1 MKFTAFIFATAM
13 GTAMASCPNACSGK
27 GECDTN
33 DQCGC
38 YLEGKVLNAAGNPN
52 AEDDLKAQFTGADC
66 SLMTCPR
73 GISFTT
79 VASATFHES
88 SVECSDAG
96 VCDRTTGMCACYEGH
111 EGSACQRTTCPN
123 DCNGHGVCQDNTD
136 FAEDYARAM
145 SVQINTKRYTP
156 RCTVGEAVEEATC
169 PRQISHLDDYY
180 TTFMATY
187 DDAWD
192 STLQTGCLCD
202 SGYYGADCSLRECPS
217 NSDPLDTS
225 CTTDTAGGDEVNIRS
240 VLANLN
246 PPYQYG
252 DNFHD
257 AAPTL
262 STLEPQ
268 AVAYTELYGK
278 TSVWNSVQDVE
289 TVFEHFTDLARSC
302 TSFYI
307 IQQGKIDPDATATT
321 PVEFDIEN
329 ADFLLTNLVDAT
341 TDAGNVATQVVYPL
355 NVDSWVCD
363 YMWDSAAVKVP
374 YCGGQWAGQECSGRG
389 LCDSSTGNCA
399 CFSGYTGK
407 DCSEIEQLS

>member
-1 MKFTAFIFATAM
+1 MKITALVFASALS
-13 GTAMASCPNACSGK
+13 AALAACPNSCSGK

-38 YLEGKVLNAAGNPN
+38 YLEGKVLNAAGNTD
-52 AEDDLKAQFTGADC
+52 ETLQAQFTGADC

-79 VASATFHES
+79 AFSSNEHEA

-96 VCDRTTGMCACYEGH
+96 VCDRATGMCSCYDGH

-123 DCNGHGVCQDNTD
+123 DCNGHGICQDNSA
-136 FAEDYARAM
+136 FAEDYARAA

-156 RCTVGEAVEEATC
+156 RCEVGSSVDETNC
-169 PRQISHLDDYY
+169 PRHIEHLDDYY

-187 DDAWD
+187 DGAWD

-202 SGYYGADCSLRECPS
+202 SGYYGADCSMRECPS

-225 CTTDTAGGDEVNIRS
+225 CITEAADGSSVNIREAVS
-240 VLANLN
+240 NLN
-246 PPYQYG
+246 PPFEYG
-252 DNFHD
+252 TDFYD
-257 AAPTL
+257 AMATT
-262 STLEPQ
+262 STLTET
-268 AVAYTELYGK
+268 AIAYTELFGV
-278 TSVWNSVQDVE
+278 SDVWNNVQDFA
-289 TVFEHFTDLARSC
+289 TVYQHYSDLARSC
-302 TSFYI
+302 TSFYVM
-307 IQQGKIDPDATATT
+307 QNDKVDEGGVNAA
-321 PVEFDIEN
+321 FDITS
-329 ADFLLTNLVDAT
+329 DIAT
-341 TDAGNVATQVVYPL
+341 LYTDTTTTGSLATQVVYPM

-374 YCGGQWAGQECSGRG
+374 YCGGQWAGQACSGRG
-389 LCDSSTGNCA
+389 LCDTSTGNCE
-399 CFSGYTGK
+399 CFSGYTGN

>member
-1 MKFTAFIFATAM
+1 MKLSVLVLASAIGAAV
-13 GTAMASCPNACSGK
+13 ASCPNSCSGR

-38 YLEGKVLNAAGNPN
+38 YLEGKVLNAAGNIG
-52 AEDDLKAQFTGADC
+52 AEDTLQAQFTGADC

-79 VASATFHES
+79 VASAIFHEA

-96 VCDRTTGMCACYEGH
+96 VCNRETGMCECYEGH

-123 DCNGHGVCQDNTD
+123 DCSGHGVCQDNTD
-136 FAEDYARAM
+136 FAEDYARAI

-156 RCTVGEAVEEATC
+156 RCEEGAAVDESNC
-169 PRQISHLDDYY
+169 PRQIEHLDDYY

-202 SGYYGADCSLRECPS
+202 SGYYGADCSMRECPS

-225 CTTDTAGGDEVNIRS
+225 CTTENAAGDEVNIRAALS
-240 VLANLN
+240 ALN
-246 PPYQYG
+246 PPFEYG

-257 AAPTL
+257 PVATQTYLTDTAI
-262 STLEPQ
+262 
-268 AVAYTELYGK
+268 AYTELYGR
-278 TSVWNSVQDVE
+278 SNVWNNVKDFA
-289 TVFEHFTDLARSC
+289 TVYEHYSDLARSC
-302 TSFYI
+302 TSFYL
-307 IQQGKIDPDATATT
+307 IQQNKVDIHATT
-321 PVEFDIEN
+321 VTQTAFEI
-329 ADFLLTNLVDAT
+329 T
-341 TDAGNVATQVVYPL
+341 TDGILDELHTRTTSTASTATQVVYPM

-374 YCGGQWAGQECSGRG
+374 YCGGQWAGQQCSGRG

-399 CFSGYTGK
+399 CFSGYTGN

>member
-1 MKFTAFIFATAM
+1 MKFAAILFASALGM
-13 GTAMASCPNACSGK
+13 ALASCPNACSGK
-27 GECDTN
+27 SDCDTN
-33 DQCGC
+33 DQCTC
-38 YLEGKVLNAAGNPN
+38 YKEGKVLNAAGNPGE
-52 AEDDLKAQFTGADC
+52 EDWLQAQFTGADC

-79 VASATFHES
+79 VASATFHETA
-88 SVECSDAG
+88 VECSDAG

-156 RCTVGEAVEEATC
+156 RCEIGSTVDETNC
-169 PRQISHLDDYY
+169 PRQLEHLDDYY

-202 SGYYGADCSLRECPS
+202 SGYYGADCSKRECPS

-225 CTTDTAGGDEVNIRS
+225 CTTETATSAEVNIRS
-240 VLANLN
+240 ALANLS
-246 PPYQYG
+246 PPFEYG
-252 DNFHD
+252 DNFND
-257 AAPTL
+257 PVDDP
-262 STLEPQ
+262 STLTTH
-268 AVAYTELYGK
+268 AVAYTELFGQ
-278 TSVWNSVQDVE
+278 SHVWNSVKDFE
-289 TVFEHFTDLARSC
+289 TVYEHFSDLARSC
-302 TSFYI
+302 TSFYL
-307 IQQGKIDPDATATT
+307 IQQNKDSFDITDYTDGNISHVYNRTRDTSTAT
-321 PVEFDIEN
+321 
-329 ADFLLTNLVDAT
+329 
-341 TDAGNVATQVVYPL
+341 ATQVVYPM

-374 YCGGQWAGQECSGRG
+374 YCGGQWGGQECSGRG

-399 CFSGYTGK
+399 CFSGYTGN
-407 DCSEIEQLS
+407 DCSDIEQLS

>member
-1 MKFTAFIFATAM
+1 MKFTAILISSAIGMTLAV
-13 GTAMASCPNACSGK
+13 CPNSCSGR
-27 GECDTN
+27 GGCDTN
-33 DQCGC
+33 DQCDC
-38 YLEGKVLNAAGNPN
+38 YLEGKVLNAAGNVGE
-52 AEDDLKAQFTGADC
+52 EDVLAAQFTGADC

-79 VASATFHES
+79 VKSAIFHES

-96 VCDRTTGMCACYEGH
+96 VCDRATGMCLCYEGH

-123 DCNGHGVCQDNTD
+123 DCSGHGVCQDNTD

-145 SVQINTKRYTP
+145 SIQINTKRYTP
-156 RCTVGEAVEEATC
+156 RCDVTAEVDETNC
-169 PRQISHLDDYY
+169 PRHIEHLDDYY
-180 TTFMATY
+180 STYMATY

-192 STLQTGCLCD
+192 SSLQTGCLCD
-202 SGYYGADCSLRECPS
+202 SGYYGADCSMRECPT

-225 CTTDTAGGDEVNIRS
+225 CSTTTADNTPVNIRAS
-240 VLANLN
+240 LAELN
-246 PPYQYG
+246 PPFQYG
-252 DNFHD
+252 DNFHAGTD
-257 AAPTL
+257 STDLL
-262 STLEPQ
+262 SDGS
-268 AVAYTELYGK
+268 VAYTELFGAS
-278 TSVWNSVQDVE
+278 SVWNSVKDFQ
-289 TVFEHFTDLARSC
+289 TVFQHYTDLARSC

-307 IQQGKIDPDATATT
+307 QQENKVSQYSTLDPAT
-321 PVEFDIEN
+321 PFDIDTQL
-329 ADFLLTNLVDAT
+329 AGLQAAVASDTTAAT
-341 TDAGNVATQVVYPL
+341 LVVYPL

-399 CFSGYTGK
+399 CFSGYTGN

>member
-1 MKFTAFIFATAM
+1 MKFTALLVSSALGM
-13 GTAMASCPNACSGK
+13 AMAACPNSCSGR
-27 GECDTN
+27 GGCDTN
-33 DQCGC
+33 DQCDC
-38 YLEGKVLNAAGNPN
+38 YLEGKVLNAAGNVD
-52 AEDDLKAQFTGADC
+52 AEDTLMAQFTGADC

-79 VASATFHES
+79 AASSTFHEA

-96 VCDRTTGMCACYEGH
+96 LCDRATGMCVCYEGH

-123 DCNGHGVCQDNTD
+123 DCSGHGVCQDNTD

-156 RCTVGEAVEEATC
+156 RCAVGSDVDETNC
-169 PRQISHLDDYY
+169 PRQIEHLDDYY
-180 TTFMATY
+180 STY
-187 DDAWD
+187 MVTYEDAWD

-202 SGYYGADCSLRECPS
+202 SGYYGADCSKRECPT

-225 CTTDTAGGDEVNIRS
+225 CTTEIADGTSVNIRAS
-240 VLANLN
+240 LAELN
-246 PPYQYG
+246 PPFEYG

-257 AAPTL
+257 GVTTTSLLTAHAQ
-262 STLEPQ
+262 S
-268 AVAYTELYGK
+268 YTELYGSP
-278 TSVWNSVQDVE
+278 TVWNSVLDFQ
-289 TVFEHFTDLARSC
+289 TVFQHYSDLARAC

-307 IQQGKIDPDATATT
+307 QQENKANQYATAIDPTTTFDIAAELPTLYAATT
-321 PVEFDIEN
+321 IDV
-329 ADFLLTNLVDAT
+329 T
-341 TDAGNVATQVVYPL
+341 TATQVVYPM
-355 NVDSWVCD
+355 NIDSWVCD

-399 CFSGYTGK
+399 CFSGYTGN

>member
-1 MKFTAFIFATAM
+1 MKFTALLLSSALGM
-13 GTAMASCPNACSGK
+13 AMAACPNSCSGR
-27 GECDTN
+27 GSCDTN
-33 DQCGC
+33 DQCDC
-38 YLEGKVLNAAGNPN
+38 YLEGKVLNAAGNVD
-52 AEDDLKAQFTGADC
+52 AEDTLQAQFTGADC

-79 VASATFHES
+79 AASSTFHES

-96 VCDRTTGMCACYEGH
+96 VCDRATGMCVCYEGH

-123 DCNGHGVCQDNTD
+123 DCSGHGVCQDNTD

-156 RCTVGEAVEEATC
+156 RCEVGVAVDETNC
-169 PRQISHLDDYY
+169 PRQIEHLDDYY
-180 TTFMATY
+180 STY
-187 DDAWD
+187 MVTYEGAWD

-202 SGYYGADCSLRECPS
+202 SGYYGADCSKRECPT

-225 CTTDTAGGDEVNIRS
+225 CTTEIADGTSVNIKAS
-240 VLANLN
+240 LAELN
-246 PPYQYG
+246 PPFEYG
-252 DNFHD
+252 DNFHSGT
-257 AAPTL
+257 ATTTL
-262 STLEPQ
+262 LTTHAQ
-268 AVAYTELYGK
+268 AYTELYGSS
-278 TSVWNSVQDVE
+278 SVWNSVLDFK
-289 TVFEHFTDLARSC
+289 TVFNHYTDLARAC

-307 IQQGKIDPDATATT
+307 QQQNKANQYATAVDPTST
-321 PVEFDIEN
+321 FDIATEL
-329 ADFLLTNLVDAT
+329 ATLYTDTTNDVDT
-341 TDAGNVATQVVYPL
+341 ATQVVYPM
-355 NVDSWVCD
+355 NIDSWVCD

-399 CFSGYTGK
+399 CFSGYTGN

>member
-1 MKFTAFIFATAM
+1 MKLNVLIFASAI
-13 GTAMASCPNACSGK
+13 GVAMAACPNACSGK
-27 GECDTN
+27 GDCDTN
-33 DQCGC
+33 DQCEC
-38 YLEGKVLNAAGNPN
+38 YLEGKVLNSAGNVG
-52 AEDDLKAQFTGADC
+52 AEDSLQAQFTGADC

-79 VASATFHES
+79 VSSSTFHES

-96 VCDRTTGMCACYEGH
+96 VCDRATGMCNCYEGH

-123 DCNGHGVCQDNTD
+123 DCSGHGVCQDNTD

-156 RCTVGEAVEEATC
+156 RCEMGEAIDETNC
-169 PRQISHLDDYY
+169 PRQIEHLDDYY

-192 STLQTGCLCD
+192 SALQTGCLCD
-202 SGYYGADCSLRECPS
+202 SGYYGADCSKRECPT
-217 NSDPLDTS
+217 NSDPLDSS
-225 CTTDTAGGDEVNIRS
+225 CLTETADGSEVNIRAALS
-240 VLANLN
+240 ALN
-246 PPYQYG
+246 PPFEYG

-257 AAPTL
+257 ATATTTTL
-262 STLEPQ
+262 
-268 AVAYTELYGK
+268 TEATANYAELFGSS
-278 TSVWNSVQDVE
+278 SVWNNVKDFS
-289 TVFEHFTDLARSC
+289 TVYQHYTDLARSC

-307 IQQGKIDPDATATT
+307 QQQGKLDQHGTALAQDTFDIVADMATLYSSTTTAGSTATA
-321 PVEFDIEN
+321 
-329 ADFLLTNLVDAT
+329 
-341 TDAGNVATQVVYPL
+341 VVYPV

-389 LCDSSTGNCA
+389 LCDSTSGNCA
-399 CFSGYTGK
+399 CFSGYTGN
-407 DCSEIEQLS
+407 DCSQIEQLS

>member
-1 MKFTAFIFATAM
+1 MKFTALVFASAL
-13 GTAMASCPNACSGK
+13 GVAMASCPNSCSGK
-27 GECDTN
+27 GDCDTN

-38 YLEGKVLNAAGNPN
+38 YSEGKVLNAAGNIG
-52 AEDDLKAQFTGADC
+52 AEDVLQAQFTGADC

-79 VASATFHES
+79 VSSATFHEV

-96 VCDRTTGMCACYEGH
+96 VCDRATGMCTCYEGH

-156 RCTVGEAVEEATC
+156 RCAVGSAVDSTNC
-169 PRQISHLDDYY
+169 PRHIEHLDDYY

-192 STLQTGCLCD
+192 TGLQTGCLCD
-202 SGYYGADCSLRECPS
+202 SGYYGADCSKRECPT

-225 CTTDTAGGDEVNIRS
+225 CTTETADGSEVNIRS
-240 VLANLN
+240 ALDALN
-246 PPYQYG
+246 PPFEYG
-252 DNFHD
+252 DNFHSGVSV
-257 AAPTL
+257 T
-262 STLEPQ
+262 STLTES
-268 AVAYTELYGK
+268 AVAYTELFGQ
-278 TSVWNSVQDVE
+278 TQVWNSVKDFE
-289 TVFEHFTDLARSC
+289 TVYEHFSDLARSC
-302 TSFYI
+302 TSFYL
-307 IQQGKIDPDATATT
+307 IQQGKLDINAAEVTQTNFDIVTDALLGPLYTSTTTAGSTATS
-321 PVEFDIEN
+321 
-329 ADFLLTNLVDAT
+329 
-341 TDAGNVATQVVYPL
+341 VVYPM

-389 LCDSSTGNCA
+389 LCDSESGNCA
-399 CFSGYTGK
+399 CFSGYTGN
-407 DCSEIEQLS
+407 DCSQIEQLS